1 MDFLSVVGTRP
12 QIVKLAVI
20 DDAFSKIGV
29 GHSYIDTGQHY
40 DSSLSNDIQNDL
52 GIKSPI
58 VNLKVGSHTHA
69 VQTARIMER
78 LEAELSR
85 LLPKT
90 LLVYGDTNSTIAA
103 TLVAV
108 KMGIKVAH
116 VEAGLRSFNRRMPE
130 EINRIATDHL
140 ANILFCPTNTAM
152 ENLSREGLSEKS
164 LNVGDVMCDLL
175 IRDSAKFIKIEP
187 SNHGLEEDF
196 LVATIHRAENTDSA
210 GRLKALIEA
219 FSSVQKQIVLFAHP
233 RLSARLSEFKLNFSE
248 NVLVRGPAN
257 HSELLSW
264 AVTSAGIITDSGGLQ
279 KEAFILKIPCTTIRN
294 ETEWIETLENGWNVL
309 VPNLSQLKFLLNVD
323 RNRPQ
328 SNPFGDGKA
337 AERIISTLTQ

>member
-1 MDFLSVVGTRP
+1 
-12 QIVKLAVI
+12 VI

-29 GHSYIDTGQHY
+29 SHSYIDTGQHY

-58 VNLKVGSHTHA
+58 INLKVGSHTHA

-78 LEAELSR
+78 LEVELSR
-85 LLPKT
+85 LSPKT

-116 VEAGLRSFNRRMPE
+116 IEAGLRSFNRSMPE

-140 ANILFCPTNTAM
+140 ADILFCPTNTAM
-152 ENLSREGLSEKS
+152 DNLSREGLSEKS

-187 SNHGLEEDF
+187 SHHGLAKDF
-196 LVATIHRAENTDSA
+196 LIATIHRAENTDSA
-210 GRLKALIEA
+210 GRLKALIES
-219 FSSVQKQIVLFAHP
+219 FSSVQKQIVLFA
-233 RLSARLSEFKLNFSE
+233 RLSEFNLKFSD
-248 NVLVRGPAN
+248 NVIVRGPVT
-257 HSELLSW
+257 HSALLSW

-279 KEAFILKIPCTTIRN
+279 KEAFILKVPCTTIRN

-309 VPNLSQLKFLLNVD
+309 VPDLSQLKFLLNVD

-337 AERIISTLTQ
+337 AERIVTHLIG